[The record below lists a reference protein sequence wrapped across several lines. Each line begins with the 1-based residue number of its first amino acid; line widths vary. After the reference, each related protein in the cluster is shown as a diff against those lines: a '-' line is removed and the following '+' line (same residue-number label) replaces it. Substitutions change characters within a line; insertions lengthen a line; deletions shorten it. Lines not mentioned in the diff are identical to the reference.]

1 MDTHLHALRHFA
13 ATELIGA
20 GHDPRTVAG
29 RLGHKDASVTLL
41 VYSHMLPER
50 DMDAVSFLGKALT
63 PGGSA

>member
-1 MDTHLHALRHFA
+1 
-13 ATELIGA
+13 
-20 GHDPRTVAG
+20 VAG